1 MDILGRAPSFL
12 FLHPQFLVS
21 SSKGAS
27 CKVSYW
33 HETSPTLPPC
43 PGENRKGV
51 RWLLQ
56 NHCTLRP
63 LLKAGDLLR
72 GSETPCECR
81 RVTIAS
87 AVFLRDC
94 WLEDVWGWVSGGG
107 RCEGQVFCGWF
118 LSPASDKE
126 EDTSVLYTEQETER
140 LSSVSGFGLWG
151 GWHLSLPGVEGLW
164 LGRRGCPP
172 WAPSSQLQ
180 GLKST

>member
-1 MDILGRAPSFL
+1 MRLWFSHTLFLRARLPVLPGPPAPPRGHTEAAEREAGGLLDILGRAPSFL

-21 SSKGAS
+21 SRKGAS

-56 NHCTLRP
+56 NHCTLWP
-63 LLKAGDLLR
+63 LLKARDLLR

-118 LSPASDKE
+118 LSPAQ
-126 EDTSVLYTEQETER
+126 TRRRTHLFFT
-140 LSSVSGFGLWG
+140 LSRKLND
-151 GWHLSLPGVEGLW
+151 L
-164 LGRRGCPP
+164 
-172 WAPSSQLQ
+172 AP
-180 GLKST
+180 